1 MPSRTVLITGCST
14 GIGHATAARLAA
26 GGWTVY
32 ASARRPETLADLEA
46 RGCRVLALDVT
57 SEESMQAA
65 VAAVEGG
72 VGVLINNA
80 GYSQSGA
87 LETLP
92 MDSVRR
98 QFETNVFGL
107 LRLTQLVLPGMRA
120 AGAGKIVNVSSM
132 GGRLTFPG
140 GGAYHATKYAVEAM
154 SDALRM
160 EVRHFGIDVICIEPG
175 LIRTEFGETAAG
187 GVTSS
192 ADDPYA
198 DFNRAVAKSTRDVY
212 DGPLSRL
219 GRRRRLR
226 RPRDRAGARQ
236 VARADARAG
245 DRLRPRHDGPAP
257 RAARP
262 RLGPRRRRRLPQL
275 MAFDLA
281 RFVTAQDPIYD
292 RVVSELR
299 AGRKTSHWMWFVF
312 PQIAGLGSSPTSV
325 KFALS
330 GLDEARA
337 YLAHPVLG
345 ARLRECTQILADRSG
360 LSAFDIFGGID
371 ALKLHS
377 SMTLFAHAAPDD
389 PLFRT
394 ILDRYFDAQAD
405 PQTLKRI

>member
-1 MPSRTVLITGCST
+1 MASRTVLITGCST

-32 ASARRPETLADLEA
+32 ATARKPETLADLEA

-57 SEESMQAA
+57 SEDSMQDA
-65 VAAVEGG
+65 VAAVEGV

-92 MDSVRR
+92 MDAVRR

-120 AGAGKIVNVSSM
+120 AGEGKIVNVSSM

-160 EVRHFGIDVICIEPG
+160 EVRAFGIDVICIEPG
-175 LIRTEFGETAAG
+175 LIRTEFGTTAAG
-187 GVTSS
+187 GVER
-192 ADDPYA
+192 AEGDPYA

-212 DGPLSRL
+212 EGPLSRL
-219 GRRRRLR
+219 GG
-226 RPRDRAGARQ
+226 DADS
-236 VARADARAG
+236 VARAIEKALGKSRAPLARPGHALSAR
-245 DRLRPRHDGPAP
+245 DDGPAP

-262 RLGPRRRRRLPQL
+262 RVGPRRRSGLPQL
-275 MAFDLA
+275 MSDLQ
-281 RFVTAQDPIYD
+281 RFVDAQDPIYE
-292 RVVSELR
+292 RVLSELR

-312 PQIAGLGSSPTSV
+312 PRSRASARARPRSSTRSPRSTRPAPTSSTRSSAPACASARRSSPTTPAS
-325 KFALS
+325 
-330 GLDEARA
+330 ARSTSSA
-337 YLAHPVLG
+337 AST
-345 ARLRECTQILADRSG
+345 RSSCTPR
-360 LSAFDIFGGID
+360 
-371 ALKLHS
+371 
-377 SMTLFAHAAPDD
+377 
-389 PLFRT
+389 
-394 ILDRYFDAQAD
+394 
-405 PQTLKRI
+405 